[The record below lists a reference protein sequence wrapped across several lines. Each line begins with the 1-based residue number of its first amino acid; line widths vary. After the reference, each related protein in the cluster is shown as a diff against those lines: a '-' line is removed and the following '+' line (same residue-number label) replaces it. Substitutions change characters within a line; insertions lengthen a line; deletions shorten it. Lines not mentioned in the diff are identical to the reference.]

1 MIGPMNPDPALVVSV
16 NTSQLMAV
24 AYEELRR
31 IARATRASNGRGFN
45 TTTLVHEAY
54 LKLCDYSGVESMEHL
69 KSIAA
74 RAMRQIIVDHLRHQ
88 RAQKR
93 GGEAVDASLNDIELP
108 AASNGFDLLVVD
120 QAMSHIENIDQRLAS
135 IVDMVVFAGM
145 TMPEVAGVIGL
156 TERTVFRDWRKA
168 RAILSD
174 YLIAHESI

>member
-1 MIGPMNPDPALVVSV
+1 MQPMNQNLAPIGNVT
-16 NTSQLMAV
+16 TSKLLAI

-31 IARATRASNGRGFN
+31 IAHSARASNGRGLN

-54 LKLCDYSGVESMEHL
+54 LKLCHYSGVESLEHL

-74 RAMRQIIVDHLRHQ
+74 RAMRQIMIDHLRHQ
-88 RAQKR
+88 HAQKR
-93 GGEAVDASLNDIELP
+93 ACTVVDESFAELEL
-108 AASNGFDLLVVD
+108 STVSQGFDLLLVD
-120 QAMSHIENIDQRLAS
+120 QAINHIENIDQRLAN

-145 TMPEVAGVIGL
+145 TVPEIARVVGL

-174 YLIAHESI
+174 YLSLGETP

>member
-1 MIGPMNPDPALVVSV
+1 MNSDHASDTL
-16 NTSQLMAV
+16 NTPQLMAV

-31 IARATRASNGRGFN
+31 IARSARASNARGFN

-54 LKLCDYSGVESMEHL
+54 LKLCDYTGVKSLEHL

-93 GGEAVDASLNDIELP
+93 GGSAEDDALDEIELP
-108 AASNGFDLLVVD
+108 VASAGFDLLVVD
-120 QAMSHIENIDQRLAS
+120 QAIRHIEGIDQRLAN

-145 TMPEVAGVIGL
+145 TMPEIARVVGL

-174 YLIAHESI
+174 YLSLGDAP